1 MVDKGTKMKTIA
13 SLVASLL
20 LIAALPVLAH
30 HSFQAEFDTSKPVTL
45 KGVVTK
51 VEWMNPHAWFYI
63 DVTAADG
70 KLEHWQCET
79 GAPIELLRRG
89 WRKNDLKIGD
99 QVTVEAYRAKDSTNT
114 VSARVVTFPDGKKV
128 FSGSAS
134 DNGPTKQDQP
144 TTTSTSR

>member
-1 MVDKGTKMKTIA
+1 MKTIA
-13 SLVASLL
+13 SLVVALL
-20 LIAALPVLAH
+20 LIAAIPVLAH

-63 DVTAADG
+63 DVTTADG

-114 VSARVVTFPDGKKV
+114 VSARVVTFPDGRKV

-134 DNGPTKQDQP
+134 DNGPAKPDQL